1 MRHNWCI
8 EEGYFVCAK
17 VENVPLI
24 FLVDTGSNV
33 SILNRSVYGKLS
45 AEACNLVQST
55 NKKLLTVTGE
65 TTPFISQAVL
75 NLEIGAQS
83 LPINILFA
91 DIEGGGGLNAFYWY
105 QISALDSAV
114 VEVQEMF
121 SSHGGHLTMQCII
134 MEKHSN
140 QINTH
145 DKTKK
150 KACDSQIVRAKEKP
164 HIEPLWVQLQI
175 RFRT

>member
-17 VENVPLI
+17 VENVPLT

-33 SILNRSVYGKLS
+33 SILNRNVYEQLS
-45 AEACNLVQST
+45 AEARNLVQST

-65 TTPFISQAVL
+65 TTPFIGQAVL

-91 DIEGGGGLNAFYWY
+91 DIENDGILGLEGAQWL
-105 QISALDSAV
+105 SGRVLDSRPKGSGFEPHRRHCV
-114 VEVQEMF
+114 VVLEQDTF
-121 SSHGGHLTMQCII
+121 IL
-134 MEKHSN
+134 
-140 QINTH
+140 
-145 DKTKK
+145 
-150 KACDSQIVRAKEKP
+150 A
-164 HIEPLWVQLQI
+164 
-175 RFRT
+175 